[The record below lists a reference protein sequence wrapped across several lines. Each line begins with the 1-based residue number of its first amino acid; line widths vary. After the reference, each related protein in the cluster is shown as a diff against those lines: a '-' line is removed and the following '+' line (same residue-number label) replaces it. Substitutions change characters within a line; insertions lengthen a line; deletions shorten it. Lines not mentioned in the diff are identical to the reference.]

1 MAGAIVYVG
10 AGDGSGLGL
19 PRNSGLS
26 LSNCA
31 GPLGASFGA
40 LVQQLILNIYCTT
53 SWTCRLQNL

>member
-10 AGDGSGLGL
+10 AGDGSGLGT

-26 LSNCA
+26 LSNRV
-31 GPLGASFGA
+31 GQLGANFGA
-40 LVQQLILNIYCTT
+40 LVQQLILNVYCTT